1 MSGGATAGPDHKPYA
16 SCIANQLSSEWPR
29 ATDRRSAIPGVTR
42 LVEGAT
48 PSFSAS
54 S

>member
-16 SCIANQLSSEWPR
+16 SCMANQLSGD
-29 ATDRRSAIPGVTR
+29 TDKRSAIPGVTR